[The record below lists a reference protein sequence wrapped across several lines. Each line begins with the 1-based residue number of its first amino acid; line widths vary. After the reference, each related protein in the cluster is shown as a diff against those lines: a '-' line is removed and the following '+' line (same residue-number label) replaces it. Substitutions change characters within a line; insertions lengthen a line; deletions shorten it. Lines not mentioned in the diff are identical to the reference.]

1 MENAYIYG
9 LSDPRD
15 GRIRYIGRTR
25 QSFARRLTGH
35 CCSKFLRGNSRRE
48 QWITS
53 LTSSG
58 QKPFIQF
65 LECVPGNGFDAERKW
80 IAKYREMGHDLT
92 NSTDGGAGHSF
103 CGLTQRQ
110 LLSAYWKPKGLNPG
124 LKKAVEG
131 RIGTR
136 QSAETIARRMYSR
149 NVKGAYRPS
158 EETKRKCVES
168 NLRTWSDPELLARN
182 KVHSVAGA
190 KKMWSQ
196 MTPER
201 LKIREEKRQ
210 KTLRENRGA
219 NS

>member
-92 NSTDGGAGHSF
+92 NSTDGGAAPGP
-103 CGLTQRQ
+103 LTVIVDAFAATCAVDDVTTGVT
-110 LLSAYWKPKGLNPG
+110 SA
-124 LKKAVEG
+124 
-131 RIGTR
+131 T
-136 QSAETIARRMYSR
+136 
-149 NVKGAYRPS
+149 
-158 EETKRKCVES
+158 
-168 NLRTWSDPELLARN
+168 
-182 KVHSVAGA
+182 
-190 KKMWSQ
+190 
-196 MTPER
+196 
-201 LKIREEKRQ
+201 
-210 KTLRENRGA
+210 
-219 NS
+219 